1 VNWAFR
7 DLSPTIGSRR
17 NSLKLKRSLFA
28 VYRYLLPPA
37 NRFDGKSDGKNFFGL
52 LLLNFTVRLASGL
65 CESLQIMEIS
75 ADRFAEFG
83 KS

>member
-1 VNWAFR
+1 VTTANDGKRQVYSKRASANGLNR
-7 DLSPTIGSRR
+7 SPSI
-17 NSLKLKRSLFA
+17 A

-37 NRFDGKSDGKNFFGL
+37 NRFDGKNFFGL